1 VVTKGQTLGRVVQ
14 ITHAMRKINA
24 TNSADVSRK
33 GVIVCSD
40 ASAKLPDRREALR
53 VLHDPRVNASCVGIG
68 HLVVNHWSL
77 PWFHERAVALVGLTG
92 LIYLFV
98 MAFLQSRLVS

>member
-24 TNSADVSRK
+24 TNSADMSRK
-33 GVIVCSD
+33 GISVCSD

-53 VLHDPRVNASCVGIG
+53 ALHDPRVNASCVGIG
-68 HLVVNHWSL
+68 HLVVKHWSS
-77 PWFHERAVALVGLTG
+77 PWFHERAVAVVGLTG
-92 LIYLFV
+92 LICLFA
-98 MAFLQSRLVS
+98 MAFVQSRLVS